1 MSKKSEEEARMRALR
16 AIADMMIDKNPSV
29 ASAGRLLAII
39 TPWHS
44 EWIAEEQKRK
54 TEAAD
59 ALTGC
64 IEAYVKLI
72 HSVMQMACSPANMD
86 KVEALVL
93 NKITAAWTRL
103 ATELRSDDDG

>member
-16 AIADMMIDKNPSV
+16 AIADMMIDKDPSV

-59 ALTGC
+59 ALTAC
-64 IEAYVKLI
+64 IEAYVRLI
-72 HSVMQMACSPANMD
+72 HSVMQMACSPSKIGKA
-86 KVEALVL
+86 EALVL
-93 NKITAAWTRL
+93 DKITAAWKR
-103 ATELRSDDDG
+103 AANDLRQGVD